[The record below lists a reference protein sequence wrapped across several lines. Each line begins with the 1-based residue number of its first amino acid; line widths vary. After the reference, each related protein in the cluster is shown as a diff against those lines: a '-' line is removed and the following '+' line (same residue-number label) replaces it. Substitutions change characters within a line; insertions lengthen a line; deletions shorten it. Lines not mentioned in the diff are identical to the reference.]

1 MRKRFQAVATVAV
14 VAAFFLGAATW
25 AQADLFDD
33 AVAALTNDNLEA
45 ASLDHVGRSLKGG
58 LVAGYPQYTPGP
70 TPLHGFNISTPCGS
84 FSFGQGLIDNLE
96 GMFDPG
102 AILAGIQ
109 STATNMI
116 GAALANLPMVGIC
129 YLWPTG
135 CDIFKYLQGLA
146 NDILQFKGLSC
157 QQSEQ
162 LLAGL
167 GAKFSGA
174 RTSRCISKEQ
184 RAGKTLTQAEAACA
198 TGSAPGLLDPETGNE
213 VPPGGKAD
221 LIAGSMARAGA
232 SQELIDFVNSLLG
245 EVTLKAGGSSGQPLD
260 VDITAPSKRVHDEY
274 EEERDELH
282 ADITD
287 AVNILCGGSGT
298 LTADK
303 HRAISL
309 PGMSM
314 PHGALHALC
323 DISNQSYEAYNLYAH
338 KLAGAMTLVKMSWK
352 IGEAL
357 DELEEGM
364 MANPDMDEP
373 GMEVIRTRMARL
385 ERERERFVSE
395 KELADRH
402 VVPVFEAIFGDHKRM
417 LLESAG
423 AGLTAGVDTSLP
435 GNRFGA
441 QNALGYGY

>member
-1 MRKRFQAVATVAV
+1 MHKRRRAVTAAV
-14 VAAFFLGAATW
+14 VAGVFLASIPW
-25 AQADLFDD
+25 AHADLFDD
-33 AVAALTNDNLEA
+33 AVGALTNDNLEA
-45 ASLDHVGRSLKGG
+45 ASLDNIGQSLKGG

-116 GAALANLPMVGIC
+116 GAALTNLPMVGIC

-146 NDILQFKGLSC
+146 NEIQQFKGLSC

-184 RAGKTLTQAEAACA
+184 RAGKTLMQAETACVSG
-198 TGSAPGLLDPETGNE
+198 TAPGIIDPETGNE
-213 VPPGGKAD
+213 VPAGGKAE

-232 SQELIDFVNSLLG
+232 SQDLQDFVTALLG
-245 EVTLKAGGSSGQPLD
+245 EVTLQAGGSSGQPLD
-260 VDITAPSKRVHDEY
+260 VDIEAPSKRVHDEY
-274 EEERDELH
+274 EKERNDLH
-282 ADITD
+282 AKITD
-287 AVNILCGGSGT
+287 AVNIVGAGNT

-303 HRAISL
+303 HRAISI
-309 PGMSM
+309 PGLSM
-314 PHGALHALC
+314 PHGALRALS
-323 DISNQSYEAYNLYAH
+323 DISLGSPEAYELYAH
-338 KLAGAMTLVKMSWK
+338 KLAGAMTLLKMSWK
-352 IGEAL
+352 VSEGL
-357 DELEEGM
+357 DKLEEGM
-364 MANPDMDEP
+364 LENPDMDEP
-373 GMEVIRTRMARL
+373 GMEVIRARMARL

-402 VVPVFEAIFGDHKRM
+402 VTPVLEAIFGDHKRM
-417 LLESAG
+417 RLEAAG
-423 AGLTAGVDTSLP
+423 AGLGAGLNASMP
-435 GNRFGA
+435 GNQFGA

>member
-1 MRKRFQAVATVAV
+1 MHRRSQSVLATVTSV
-14 VAAFFLGAATW
+14 FFLLSPLAH
-25 AQADLFDD
+25 ADLFDD
-33 AVAALTNDNLEA
+33 AVSTLTNNNLQA
-45 ASLDHVGRSLKGG
+45 ASLDNIGRSLKGG
-58 LVAGYPQYTPGP
+58 LVAGYPQYMPGP

-84 FSFGQGLIDNLE
+84 FAFGQGLIDQLA

-109 STATNMI
+109 QTATSMI

-146 NDILQFKGLSC
+146 NEIQQFKGLSC

-174 RTSRCISKEQ
+174 RTARCISKEQ

-198 TGSAPGLLDPETGNE
+198 SGSAPGIIDPETGNE
-213 VPPGGKAD
+213 VPAGGKAN
-221 LIAGSMARAGA
+221 LIEGSLARAGA
-232 SQELIDFVNSLLG
+232 SQEMKDFLKALLG
-245 EVTLKAGGSSGQPLD
+245 EVTLTAGGSSGQPLD
-260 VDITAPSKRVHDEY
+260 VDITAPSKRLHDEY
-274 EEERDELH
+274 EQERNDLH
-282 ADITD
+282 AAITD
-287 AVNILCGGSGT
+287 AVNIVGVGNT

-303 HRAISL
+303 HRAVSI
-309 PGMSM
+309 PGLSM
-314 PHGALHALC
+314 PHGALRALY
-323 DISNQSYEAYNLYAH
+323 DISIESPEAYELYAH
-338 KLAGAMTLVKMSWK
+338 KLAGAMTLLKMSWK
-352 IGEAL
+352 TREAL

-364 MANPDMDEP
+364 MTNPDMDEP
-373 GMEVIRTRMARL
+373 SMETIRLRMARL

-402 VVPVFEAIFGDHKRM
+402 VTPVFEAIFGDHKRM
-417 LLESAG
+417 KLEAAG
-423 AGLTAGVDTSLP
+423 AGLVAGVDTSTA